1 MTDTNLTPDQA
12 RTQVIAKMLG
22 GQATE
27 AALRE
32 SDLQV
37 KVLRLESALEQY
49 RNIVSELTAERDDA
63 RARIVDL
70 ENPQPKHLA
79 AEPGSILPLH
89 GEIHE
94 GFAGTP
100 E

>member
-1 MTDTNLTPDQA
+1 MTDSLSPDQA
-12 RTQVIAKMLG
+12 RTQIVAKDLG
-22 GQATE
+22 RQATE

-32 SDLQV
+32 ADLQV
-37 KVLRLESALEQY
+37 RVLQLEKALEEY
-49 RNIVSELTAERDDA
+49 RDHVSTLTAERDDA

-79 AEPGSILPLH
+79 EAPMPPTPQF